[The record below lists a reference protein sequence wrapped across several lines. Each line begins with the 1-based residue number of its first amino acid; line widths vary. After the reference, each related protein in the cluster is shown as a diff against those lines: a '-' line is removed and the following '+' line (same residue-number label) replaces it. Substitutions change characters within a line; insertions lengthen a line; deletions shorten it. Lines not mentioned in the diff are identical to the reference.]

1 MKGLFQNLNAQFQ
14 RPLFRKNLSFPIAW
28 DSHFS
33 KFPANFSSIWYRQI
47 DGIFCT
53 IFSSADPFFF
63 FLPFNKRWFSLIFI
77 LLKRTWNFFVWNS
90 LIRRYNHMDL
100 RALMHITSEME
111 FIRGLEIR
119 YFKKV
124 NFFNHNYTS
133 IWNTDFVLLIC
144 SSWKVWLILW

>member
-1 MKGLFQNLNAQFQ
+1 MLSSRDHYLEKTCHFLLHETAIFQNFPLTLAVFDIDRLMVFFAQF
-14 RPLFRKNLSFPIAW
+14 FPVLI
-28 DSHFS
+28 H
-33 KFPANFSSIWYRQI
+33 
-47 DGIFCT
+47 
-53 IFSSADPFFF
+53 FFF

-77 LLKRTWNFFVWNS
+77 LFKRTWNFFVWNS